1 VERLGREAYAELD
14 PVGLAVVDGAGQL
27 LATNGIWPQP
37 IVMRI
42 PIGRGDRSIG
52 TLLVGPR
59 CDGRPHDSREVE
71 DLADLAMLVGSAA
84 TRR

>member
-1 VERLGREAYAELD
+1 
-14 PVGLAVVDGAGQL
+14 
-27 LATNGIWPQP
+27 
-37 IVMRI
+37 MRI

-59 CDGRPHDSREVE
+59 RDGRPHDSREVE